1 MSDGATRVLADAATS
16 AAAVATTAPVADAAR
31 ELIAGLG
38 LRPWGQVAASVYETG
53 RLVAVA
59 PWLTGHDQRIA
70 FLLRSQRPDG
80 AWGPP
85 EGYALVPTL
94 SAIDALLAALA
105 DGRAG
110 TELLAPVA
118 RGLGALVGTLLPS
131 DARTLP
137 DTPALDLIVPALVDT
152 INDRL
157 AGLERATAAR
167 LPRPPLPL
175 PTGLTRDRLR
185 AVRSAVA
192 AGMTLPPKLAHF
204 YEILDAV
211 PTDAGPTLTA
221 VGASPAATAA
231 WLTAAGPAAGPAA
244 HAFLRALIQD
254 GGGPVPCPAPI
265 TVFERA
271 WVLSGL
277 HRAGITIN
285 PPACRPG
292 EPDRCHRPAGHRHR
306 RRPADRRRHHRGD
319 PRRVGPARPSG
330 GPGQPVGVRDGDG
343 FCTWPGE
350 DGFSVTTNAH
360 VLDAFG
366 QHLTPAPGRGGA
378 LSPGGRPAE
387 RGAGRR
393 TSARTAPGRTG
404 GTPRR
409 TTPPPAACWHWPS
422 SGGCGR
428 RRGGGSGG
436 RLGVG
441 QPAPGRFVGAVG
453 RHRRGDRVRPAGAA
467 GGADDGAAGRRR
479 RGAWTRLPARI
490 RRRGAPSTVVRQGA
504 VLSDS
509 SSFAPRCSPPAD
521 WPASVLP
528 AWTDRWWIAVTGQ
541 QKQQLEGLCG
551 HC

>member
-1 MSDGATRVLADAATS
+1 MSDGATRVFADAAT
-16 AAAVATTAPVADAAR
+16 AADPVDDAAR
-31 ELIAGLG
+31 GLIAGLG

-53 RLVAVA
+53 RLVADA
-59 PWLTGHDQRIA
+59 RWLPGHHQRIA

-94 SAIDALLAALA
+94 SATDALLAALA

-118 RGLGALVGTLLPS
+118 GGLGALVGTLLRA

-137 DTPALDLIVPALVDT
+137 DTPALDIIVPALVDT

-157 AGLERATAAR
+157 AGLAPATADR

-175 PTGLTRDRLR
+175 PTGLNRDRLR

-192 AGMTLPPKLAHF
+192 AGVTLPPKLAHF

-211 PTDAGPTLTA
+211 PADAGPTLTA

-231 WLTAAGPAAGPAA
+231 WLTAVGPAAGPAA
-244 HAFLRALIQD
+244 HAFLLALIRD

-277 HRAGITIN
+277 RRAGITIN
-285 PPACRPG
+285 PPASVL
-292 EPDRCHRPAGHRHR
+292 ESLTAATAGQGIATGDGLPTDADTTSVSLDALARLG
-306 RRPADRRRHHRGD
+306 RPAD
-319 PRRVGPARPSG
+319 PASLWAYETA
-330 GPGQPVGVRDGDG
+330 DG

-366 QHLTPAPGRGGA
+366 QHLTRHPDADARYHRAVDRLSTVLSGHQRADGAWQDRWHASPYYATACCVLALAEFGRGAAAAEAVDRAAGWVLNSQRADGSWGRWDGTAEETAYA
-378 LSPGGRPAE
+378 LQVLLAVPTTVARVDDAVARGHAYLHESADREHRPLWYGKE
-387 RGAGRR
+387 LYCPTMIVR
-393 TSARTAPGRTG
+393 SAVL
-404 GTPRR
+404 
-409 TTPPPAACWHWPS
+409 AACRLAAIRA
-422 SGGCGR
+422 SGVDRSVADCGYQSR
-428 RRGGGSGG
+428 K
-436 RLGVG
+436 
-441 QPAPGRFVGAVG
+441 A
-453 RHRRGDRVRPAGAA
+453 
-467 GGADDGAAGRRR
+467 
-479 RGAWTRLPARI
+479 T
-490 RRRGAPSTVVRQGA
+490 T
-504 VLSDS
+504 
-509 SSFAPRCSPPAD
+509 
-521 WPASVLP
+521 
-528 AWTDRWWIAVTGQ
+528 
-541 QKQQLEGLCG
+541 
-551 HC
+551 

>member
-1 MSDGATRVLADAATS
+1 MSDGATRVFADAAT
-16 AAAVATTAPVADAAR
+16 AADPVADAAR

-59 PWLTGHDQRIA
+59 PWLTGHHQRIA

-94 SAIDALLAALA
+94 SATDALLAALA

-118 RGLGALVGTLLPS
+118 RGLGALVGTLLPT

-157 AGLERATAAR
+157 AGLERATADR

-175 PTGLTRDRLR
+175 PAGLNRDRLR

-192 AGMTLPPKLAHF
+192 AGTALPPKLAHF
-204 YEILDAV
+204 YEILDAT
-211 PTDAGPTLTA
+211 PAGAGPTLTA
-221 VGASPAATAA
+221 VGASPAATAT

-244 HAFLRALIQD
+244 HAFLQTLIRD

-277 HRAGITIN
+277 RRAGVAIN
-285 PPACRPG
+285 PPTSVLASLTAATSAQGIATGDGLPTDADTTAVSLDALARLG
-292 EPDRCHRPAGHRHR
+292 
-306 RRPADRRRHHRGD
+306 RPAD
-319 PRRVGPARPSG
+319 PASLWAYETTG
-330 GPGQPVGVRDGDG
+330 G

-366 QHLTPAPGRGGA
+366 QHLTRHPDADARYHRTVDRLSAVLPGHQRADGAWQDRWHASPYYATACCVLALTEFGRSAAAAEAVDRAAGWVLNSQRADGSWGRWNGTAEETAYALQVLLAVPATVPWVDDALARGHTYLHESADREHPPLWYGKELYCPTVIVRA
-378 LSPGGRPAE
+378 AVLAACRL
-387 RGAGRR
+387 AGL
-393 TSARTAPGRTG
+393 
-404 GTPRR
+404 R
-409 TTPPPAACWHWPS
+409 TTEVDRS
-422 SGGCGR
+422 VVDCGY
-428 RRGGGSGG
+428 
-436 RLGVG
+436 
-441 QPAPGRFVGAVG
+441 QA
-453 RHRRGDRVRPAGAA
+453 
-467 GGADDGAAGRRR
+467 
-479 RGAWTRLPARI
+479 TK
-490 RRRGAPSTVVRQGA
+490 T
-504 VLSDS
+504 
-509 SSFAPRCSPPAD
+509 
-521 WPASVLP
+521 
-528 AWTDRWWIAVTGQ
+528 TT
-541 QKQQLEGLCG
+541 
-551 HC
+551 

>member
-1 MSDGATRVLADAATS
+1 MSDGATRVFADAAT
-16 AAAVATTAPVADAAR
+16 AADPVAATAR

-59 PWLTGHDQRIA
+59 PWLTGHHQRIA

-94 SAIDALLAALA
+94 SATDALLAALA

-118 RGLGALVGTLLPS
+118 RGLGALVGTLLPT

-157 AGLERATAAR
+157 ARLERATAAR

-175 PTGLTRDRLR
+175 PTGLNRDRLR

-192 AGMTLPPKLAHF
+192 AGATLPPKLAHF
-204 YEILDAV
+204 YEILDAT

-244 HAFLRALIQD
+244 HAFLRALIRD

-277 HRAGITIN
+277 RRAGITIN
-285 PPACRPG
+285 PPAAVL
-292 EPDRCHRPAGHRHR
+292 ESLTAATAGQGIATGDGLPTDADTTSVSLDALARLGH
-306 RRPADRRRHHRGD
+306 PAD
-319 PRRVGPARPSG
+319 PASLWAYETA
-330 GPGQPVGVRDGDG
+330 DG

-366 QHLTPAPGRGGA
+366 QHLIRYPDADARYHRAVDRLSTVLTGHQRADGAWQDRWHASPYYATACCVLALAEFGRGAAAAEAVDRAAGWVLNSQRADGSWGRWAGTAEETAYA
-378 LSPGGRPAE
+378 LQVLLTVPTTVPRVDDAVA
-387 RGAGRR
+387 RGHAYLHE
-393 TSARTAPGRTG
+393 SAAREH
-404 GTPRR
+404 
-409 TTPPPAACWHWPS
+409 PPLWYGKELYCPTVIVRATVLAAC
-422 SGGCGR
+422 
-428 RRGGGSGG
+428 
-436 RLGVG
+436 RLVG
-441 QPAPGRFVGAVG
+441 NR
-453 RHRRGDRVRPAGAA
+453 
-467 GGADDGAAGRRR
+467 
-479 RGAWTRLPARI
+479 
-490 RRRGAPSTVVRQGA
+490 APSVDRSVV
-504 VLSDS
+504 D
-509 SSFAPRCSPPAD
+509 
-521 WPASVLP
+521 
-528 AWTDRWWIAVTGQ
+528 
-541 QKQQLEGLCG
+541 CG
-551 HC
+551 YQSTKTAT

>member
-1 MSDGATRVLADAATS
+1 MSDRAVRVLVDAASTD
-16 AAAVATTAPVADAAR
+16 PIADAAR
-31 ELIAGLG
+31 ELVAGLC

-59 PWLTGHDQRIA
+59 PWLTGHHQRIA

-94 SAIDALLAALA
+94 SATDALLAALA
-105 DGRAG
+105 DGRGG
-110 TELLAPVA
+110 TDLLTSVS
-118 RGLGALVGTLLPS
+118 RGLGALAGTLLAG

-157 AGLERATAAR
+157 AGLERAIADR

-175 PTGLTRDRLR
+175 PPGLNRDRLR

-192 AGMTLPPKLAHF
+192 AGAALPPKLAHF

-211 PTDAGPTLTA
+211 PADAGPTLTA

-231 WLTAAGPAAGPAA
+231 WLSAAGPSAGPAA
-244 HAFLRALIQD
+244 HAFLRALIRD

-277 HRAGITIN
+277 RRAGVTIN
-285 PPACRPG
+285 PPTSVLESLTAAT
-292 EPDRCHRPAGHRHR
+292 AGQGIATGDGLPTDADTTAVSLDALARLG
-306 RRPADRRRHHRGD
+306 RPAD
-319 PRRVGPARPSG
+319 PASLWAYETA
-330 GPGQPVGVRDGDG
+330 DG

-366 QHLTPAPGRGGA
+366 QHVARHPDADPRYRRAVERLSLVLTGRQRADGAWQDRWHASPYYATVCCVQALAEFGRGAAAAEAVDRAAGWVLNSQRA
-378 LSPGGRPAE
+378 DGSWGRW
-387 RGAGRR
+387 
-393 TSARTAPGRTG
+393 G
-404 GTPRR
+404 GTAEETAYALQVLLTVPTTVPRVDDAVAR
-409 TTPPPAACWHWPS
+409 GHAYLHESVDREHPPLWYGKELYCPTVIVGAAVLAAC
-422 SGGCGR
+422 
-428 RRGGGSGG
+428 
-436 RLGVG
+436 RL
-441 QPAPGRFVGAVG
+441 
-453 RHRRGDRVRPAGAA
+453 
-467 GGADDGAAGRRR
+467 
-479 RGAWTRLPARI
+479 T
-490 RRRGAPSTVVRQGA
+490 
-504 VLSDS
+504 
-509 SSFAPRCSPPAD
+509 
-521 WPASVLP
+521 
-528 AWTDRWWIAVTGQ
+528 TDRASGVDRSVVDCGY
-541 QKQQLEGLCG
+541 QLTKTTT
-551 HC
+551 

>member
-1 MSDGATRVLADAATS
+1 MSNCATRVLADAAT
-16 AAAVATTAPVADAAR
+16 AADPVAATAR

-59 PWLTGHDQRIA
+59 PWLTGHHQRIA

-94 SAIDALLAALA
+94 SATDALLTALA

-118 RGLGALVGTLLPS
+118 RGLGALVGTLLPT

-157 AGLERATAAR
+157 ARLEPATAAR

-175 PTGLTRDRLR
+175 PTGLNRDRLR

-192 AGMTLPPKLAHF
+192 AGATLPPKLAHF
-204 YEILDAV
+204 YEILDAT

-244 HAFLRALIQD
+244 HAFLRALIRD

-277 HRAGITIN
+277 SRAGITVN
-285 PPACRPG
+285 PTAAVV
-292 EPDRCHRPAGHRHR
+292 ESLAAATAGHGIATGDGLPTDADTTAVSLDALARLG
-306 RRPADRRRHHRGD
+306 RPAD
-319 PRRVGPARPSG
+319 PASLWAYETA
-330 GPGQPVGVRDGDG
+330 DG

-366 QHLTPAPGRGGA
+366 QHLIRQPDADARYHRA
-378 LSPGGRPAE
+378 VDRLS
-387 RGAGRR
+387 
-393 TSARTAPGRTG
+393 TVLTG
-404 GTPRR
+404 HQR
-409 TTPPPAACWHWPS
+409 A
-422 SGGCGR
+422 
-428 RRGGGSGG
+428 
-436 RLGVG
+436 
-441 QPAPGRFVGAVG
+441 
-453 RHRRGDRVRPAGAA
+453 
-467 GGADDGAAGRRR
+467 DGAWQDRWHASPYYATACCVLALAEFG
-479 RGAWTRLPARI
+479 
-490 RRRGAPSTVVRQGA
+490 RGAPAAEAVDRAAGW
-504 VLSDS
+504 VLSSQRADGSWGRWGGTAEESAYALQVLLTVPTTVPRVDDAVARGHAYLHESAAGEHPPLWYGKELYCPTVIVRATVLAACRLAGIRAS
-509 SSFAPRCSPPAD
+509 SVDR
-521 WPASVLP
+521 SVV
-528 AWTDRWWIAVTGQ
+528 D
-541 QKQQLEGLCG
+541 CG
-551 HC
+551 YQSTKTTT